1 MHVGHFVM
9 AFKKIMRPNNSAF
22 PNKHESALDALVML
36 NSSFIPELYSYNDV
50 EYECESIDGE
60 SLEDYILRTGDFNRG
75 LEIHQQLNT
84 FMHKMAEIEHDGLR
98 LSADDIHS
106 KNIIVTEKNAYIV
119 DLDQFGWYHPFVIFK
134 LLQTMNGR
142 ICDTVKTSLLMHE
155 SKHMFES
162 GVRHGFWNVKTK
174 EEIKEKYEK
183 YKHLE
188 AWYVANS

>member
-1 MHVGHFVM
+1 MT
-9 AFKKIMRPNNSAF
+9 FKKIMRPNNSAF
-22 PNKHESALDALVML
+22 PDKHESALDALVML

-50 EYECESIDGE
+50 EYECECILGE

-84 FMHKMAEIEHDGLR
+84 FMHKMAQIEQDGLR
-98 LSADDIHS
+98 LSAEDIHS
-106 KNIIVTEKNAYIV
+106 KNIIITEENAYVV

-134 LLQTMNGR
+134 LLQTMNDR
-142 ICDTVKTSLLMHE
+142 ICDTIKTSLLMHE
-155 SKHMFES
+155 SKQQSIKGNALFEA

-188 AWYVANS
+188 PWYEV